1 MKLAVTLLFVIG
13 FPAIGF
19 GQQGGDGDTF
29 SMALTGDSIITRKL
43 SVYEEP
49 AFLSMIELIRGAD
62 MAFTNLEML
71 LHDYEPYPMHASG
84 GTWMRGDPELAG
96 ELAWV
101 GFDMVSMANNH
112 TGDYGVLGMRLT
124 MKYAEE
130 AGLVHAG
137 VGESLPAAREAKFL
151 ETARGRVALISVAS
165 TFTDHSAAGRTRGDM
180 PARPGLSPLRY
191 SSRRVILPGHLEM
204 LRKTLSDI
212 GQRVSAQGERLNVFG
227 TRLEA
232 GDEPGTYT
240 EPDQRDLTEIAAVVS
255 SASRL
260 ADYTIVAF
268 HSHEGGRGRNT
279 PADFLI
285 TFAHAMIDAGADVLV
300 GHGPHVLKGIE
311 LYKGKPIFYSL
322 GDFMFQNETLLR
334 LPSENYESYRLGA
347 EAHVADFNAR
357 RYNNDRSG
365 FPARPQIWESVIA
378 VPHWREGEL
387 VELKL
392 YPITLGFGEP
402 SQVRGRPLFADA
414 ELGQKIINDL
424 IETSEPFGTV
434 IEFSNGIG
442 IVRLR

>member
-1 MKLAVTLLFVIG
+1 
-13 FPAIGF
+13 
-19 GQQGGDGDTF
+19 
-29 SMALTGDSIITRKL
+29 
-43 SVYEEP
+43 
-49 AFLSMIELIRGAD
+49 
-62 MAFTNLEML
+62 
-71 LHDYEPYPMHASG
+71 
-84 GTWMRGDPELAG
+84 
-96 ELAWV
+96 
-101 GFDMVSMANNH
+101 
-112 TGDYGVLGMRLT
+112 
-124 MKYAEE
+124 
-130 AGLVHAG
+130 
-137 VGESLPAAREAKFL
+137 
-151 ETARGRVALISVAS
+151 
-165 TFTDHSAAGRTRGDM
+165 M

-191 SSRRVILPGHLEM
+191 SSRRIILPEHLEM
-204 LRKTLSDI
+204 LRNTLSAI
-212 GQRVSAQGERLNVFG
+212 GQRVSSEGERLSVFG

-232 GDEPGTYT
+232 GDEPGTRT
-240 EPDQRDLTEIAAVVS
+240 EPNQQDMAEIAAVVS

-300 GHGPHVLKGIE
+300 GHGPHTLKGIE
-311 LYKGKPIFYSL
+311 LYNGKPIFYSL

-357 RYNNDRSG
+357 RYNNDQSG
-365 FPARPQIWESVIA
+365 FPARRQIWESVIA
-378 VPHWREGEL
+378 VPNWREGEL

-424 IETSEPFGTV
+424 IETSEPFGTT